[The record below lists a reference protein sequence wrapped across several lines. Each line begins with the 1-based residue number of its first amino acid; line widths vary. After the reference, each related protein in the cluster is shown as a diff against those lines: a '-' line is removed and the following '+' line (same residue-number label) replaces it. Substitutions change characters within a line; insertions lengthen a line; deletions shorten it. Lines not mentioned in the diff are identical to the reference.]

1 MKLFLDS
8 AGLSL
13 ITKYSDYGIVDGI
26 TTNPTIIAK
35 EGVDQET
42 RIRAIAEIVS

>member
-8 AGLSL
+8 ADLSF
-13 ITKYSDYGIVDGI
+13 ITQYSEYGIVDGV

-35 EGVDQET
+35 E
-42 RIRAIAEIVS
+42 

>member
-8 AGLSL
+8 ADLSL
-13 ITKYSDYGIVDGI
+13 ISHYSEYGIVDGV

-35 EGVDQET
+35 E
-42 RIRAIAEIVS
+42 